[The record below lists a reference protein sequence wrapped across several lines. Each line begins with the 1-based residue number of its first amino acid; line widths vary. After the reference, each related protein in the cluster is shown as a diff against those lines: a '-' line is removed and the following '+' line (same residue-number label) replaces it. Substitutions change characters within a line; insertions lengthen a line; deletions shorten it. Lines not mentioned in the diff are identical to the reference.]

1 MNTLKRAFL
10 YTMRKKTKTLILF
23 LVLVTIST
31 FILTGLSIYKAA
43 DDSALS
49 LRQSVGGSIRLELD
63 ENNRKNWQY
72 QQAVGGM
79 LVDYVGAPITDED
92 IQKIMSIDGIKAY
105 NGLGDGSV
113 FAKDFSFISGFS
125 FGAGS
130 DYSRLPSVTD
140 SEYFNFF
147 TRKAFQLVE
156 GRHIKEGDDHVVL
169 ISTAIAEKNALK
181 LGDTITVQCCYDS
194 GIYPDVTLTIIG
206 IYAYEADNEFNTTS
220 TDKRNRLIIDHKAMQ
235 EIMQRDVIQYDNGVD
250 FYVDDPREMER
261 IASQIK
267 ALDLDWDS
275 FTLTMDNS
283 AYEAVAS
290 PLTAMQNL
298 IVWLIVGCVA
308 VSVGILVLI
317 LSMWIKQRRHETGI
331 LLSVGISKSGIL
343 LQYTIEVLM
352 IAVVAFGL
360 SFYTSSLISQGVSDL
375 IFHQVSESQPLPEIE
390 LPDDGTEYLDIT
402 GQYIPYDTSNVE
414 TLESVRVDVSPD
426 YLLYIYIF
434 GILLIAFSVSAA
446 SISVI
451 QMKPKKILSQMS

>member
-1 MNTLKRAFL
+1 MSTLKRAFL

-72 QQAVGGM
+72 QQAAGGM

-194 GIYPDVTLTIIG
+194 GNYPDVSLTIIG
-206 IYAYEADNEFNTTS
+206 IYAYEADNGFNTTS

-235 EIMQRDVIQYDNGVD
+235 EIMQRDMIQYDNGVD

-308 VSVGILVLI
+308 VSVGILILI

-331 LLSVGISKSGIL
+331 LLSVGISKSRIL
-343 LQYTIEVLM
+343 LQYTVEVLM
-352 IAVVAFGL
+352 IAIVAFGV
-360 SFYTSSLISQGVSDL
+360 SFFTSSLISQGVSDL

-414 TLESVRVDVSPD
+414 TLESVQVTVSPD

-434 GILLIAFSVSAA
+434 GTLLIAFSVSAA